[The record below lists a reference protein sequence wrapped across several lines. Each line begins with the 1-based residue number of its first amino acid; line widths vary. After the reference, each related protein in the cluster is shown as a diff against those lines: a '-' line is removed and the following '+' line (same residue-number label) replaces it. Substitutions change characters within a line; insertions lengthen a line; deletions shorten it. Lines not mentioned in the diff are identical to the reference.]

1 MKTNRTL
8 LLFPAFLV
16 LLALA
21 LAGCKDFSFYGV
33 LGDRIDDTP
42 LQIAPAA
49 ASVAEVS
56 GLLSFSASG
65 GVPPYSYSVI
75 PGTGTGSIVAATGAF
90 TAGTVGSVTVR
101 VTDSKGRTGDA
112 RST

>member
-1 MKTNRTL
+1 MKKNRTL
-8 LLFPAFLV
+8 LLLLPAFLV
-16 LLALA
+16 LLALV

-56 GLLSFSASG
+56 GLLSFSATG
-65 GVPPYSYSVI
+65 GTLLPI
-75 PGTGTGSIVAATGAF
+75 Q
-90 TAGTVGSVTVR
+90 
-101 VTDSKGRTGDA
+101 
-112 RST
+112 